1 MRLAGLYFQTPHHEL
16 IFLLLRGAALQ
27 RWKDETNP
35 RDYQNEKDKM
45 QIQESVTPEESSK
58 ISVPDPTEL
67 TVTSELT
74 PSQE

>member
-1 MRLAGLYFQTPHHEL
+1 
-16 IFLLLRGAALQ
+16 LQ

-35 RDYQNEKDKM
+35 RDYQNEKDKI

-58 ISVPDPTEL
+58 ISIPDPTEF

-74 PSQE
+74 QSQE

>member
-1 MRLAGLYFQTPHHEL
+1 M
-16 IFLLLRGAALQ
+16 Q

-35 RDYQNEKDKM
+35 RDYQNEKDKI
-45 QIQESVTPEESSK
+45 QIQETVTPEESSK

-74 PSQE
+74 QSQE